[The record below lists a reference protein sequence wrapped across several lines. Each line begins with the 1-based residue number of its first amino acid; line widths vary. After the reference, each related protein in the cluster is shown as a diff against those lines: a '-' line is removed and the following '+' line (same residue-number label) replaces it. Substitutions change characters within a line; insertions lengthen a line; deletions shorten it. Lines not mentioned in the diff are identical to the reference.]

1 MSITI
6 RTAEIADA
14 KAISALIV
22 PLVVKYIAPTWQPG
36 VRSILLDSMSEQKIE
51 SYLSANYVYLVAVD
65 PDDAIVAVAG
75 MRDDSHLYHLFVADS
90 YQGQGL
96 ARQLWLALQKI
107 ALHNGNQG
115 RFTVNSALHAEHIY
129 LRFGFKRTEGVRN
142 RDGMVDIPMLLEL
155 PAPASYSDCAEI

>member
-6 RTAEIADA
+6 RTAVIADA

-22 PLVVKYIAPTWQPG
+22 PLVVKYIAPTWQPA

-65 PDDAIVAVAG
+65 PDNAIVAVAG
-75 MRDDSHLYHLFVADS
+75 MRDSSHLYHLFVADS

-96 ARQLWLALQKI
+96 ARQLWQALLVE
-107 ALHNGNQG
+107 ALRQGNSG

-155 PAPASYSDCAEI
+155 PAAG